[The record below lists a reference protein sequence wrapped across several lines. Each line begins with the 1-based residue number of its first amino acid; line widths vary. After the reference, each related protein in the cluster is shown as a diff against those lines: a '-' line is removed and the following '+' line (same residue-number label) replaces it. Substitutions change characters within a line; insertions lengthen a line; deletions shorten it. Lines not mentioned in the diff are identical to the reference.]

1 MDFGFVSVWLT
12 FHFGFSLPCSVLCR
26 TCHYQTR
33 GVHDFCCACWSCV
46 ILSVVLLL
54 DPMNALTN
62 LTGVGGGPG
71 AIGMGPRPTGA
82 PVGGM
87 GAMGQMQIGQ
97 HAMAGVPGNPQASEC
112 VSSMWCVFAVQAHLQ
127 SVQWMLAA
135 SKLHILASEPILFS
149 VFALAR
155 CVCVCFTPFPPR
167 RVRCWS
173 GASDYSGTS
182 SLLPA
187 GKSGSR
193 VTPTVCWSRKKNR

>member
-1 MDFGFVSVWLT
+1 M
-12 FHFGFSLPCSVLCR
+12 
-26 TCHYQTR
+26 
-33 GVHDFCCACWSCV
+33 
-46 ILSVVLLL
+46 SVVLLL

-135 SKLHILASEPILFS
+135 SKLHILASELILFS

-182 SLLPA
+182 SLLLA

-193 VTPTVCWSRKKNR
+193 VTPTVCWSRKKNRSHQGLPWLSRPWTI